1 MNSTGDGDLQRLA
14 EFIRA
19 RNATEVEITR
29 IIDRPAQIGHVGEYI
44 ASRVFDIALER
55 SAVNPGSDGRF
66 RSGPL
71 AGKSVNV
78 KMYGKRERRLDIRP
92 EYLPGYFLVLTGPKS
107 TAMDSKGRP
116 RPWVVN
122 DVFLFEAQPLIDRL
136 RDRGVKLGVA
146 TSVREVEWKAA
157 RIYPVSSGS
166 PLTLKQAQ
174 QDAIRLF
181 KVSSR

>member
-14 EFIRA
+14 ELIRA

-29 IIDRPAQIGHVGEYI
+29 IIDRPAQIGHIGEYI
-44 ASRVFDIALER
+44 ASRVFDIVLER

-66 RSGPL
+66 SSGPL
-71 AGKSVNV
+71 AGKSINV
-78 KMYGKRERRLDIRP
+78 KMYGKREGLLDIRP
-92 EYLPGYFLVLTGPKS
+92 EYLPDYFLVLTGPKS
-107 TAMDSKGRP
+107 TAIDSKGRP
-116 RPWVVN
+116 RPWGVN
-122 DVFLFEAQPLIDRL
+122 EVFLFEAQPLIDRL

-166 PLTLKQAQ
+166 PLTLTQAQ